1 LNYFDII
8 SVLVILLFAV
18 FCYYKGF
25 IKSLLMIAVWG
36 GALALAICFYPS
48 MGDWLQIN
56 FLVDPQWLNPL
67 AFAVLFC
74 LGALVGCI
82 PNMLINK
89 WVPAEVH
96 RKPINK
102 ISGILPGLALG
113 WCAALLITKL
123 STASTLPGFSV
134 DVSNSFFAQ
143 QSAPSTDWL
152 EGELAGVFTPPIEE
166 KIASAKEEETNVPDA
181 EQFKSSHYVGR
192 PHLEQEMLQLINAER
207 RKHLLKPLQADTLL
221 RAVAVLHGADMLVRG
236 YFSHRSPE
244 GLDPFARMKQ
254 ASIRYRT
261 AGENLA
267 HASSLP
273 LAHNGLMNSQS
284 HRENILNPRFGR
296 LGIAILDAGTK
307 GLIFVQEFR
316 D

>member
-8 SVLVILLFAV
+8 PVLVILLFTV
-18 FCYYKGF
+18 FCYHKGF

-48 MGDWLQIN
+48 MGDWLQLN

-67 AFAVLFC
+67 AFALLFC
-74 LGALVGCI
+74 LAALVGYI
-82 PNMLINK
+82 PHMLIKK

-96 RKPINK
+96 RKPFNK
-102 ISGILPGLALG
+102 ITGILPGLALG
-113 WCAALLITKL
+113 WCAALLITKV
-123 STASTLPGFSV
+123 STASTLPSFSAA
-134 DVSNSFFAQ
+134 VSNSFFAQ
-143 QSAPSTDWL
+143 QSDSSTDWL
-152 EGELAGVFTPPIEE
+152 EGELATVFTTPIEE
-166 KIASAKEEETNVPDA
+166 KIAAANETETNVPDA
-181 EQFKSSHYVGR
+181 EQFKSSNYVVR
-192 PHLEQEMLQLINAER
+192 PDLELEMLQLVNAER
-207 RKHLLKPLQADTLL
+207 RKRMLKPLQADTLL
-221 RAVAVLHGADMLVRG
+221 QAVAQLHGADMLVRG

-296 LGIAILDAGTK
+296 LGIAILDAGKK